1 MKKFKGGLYADLS
14 NYNTTLPNTEVL
26 LNFFKSNPIGYRSG
40 GMVRGIA
47 GGNPTGMR
55 VTGGFLANAQGYQPG
70 GSVVGMSPY
79 ELGQYAE
86 QQQRLPYL
94 GTGEFAEKGAPLW
107 SKERAKQE
115 LLDPEQLKLNISA
128 YYQEPE
134 NLLSLL
140 KKKGQIVDYSSQA
153 KGVTKKGKE
162 VPIWDKDA
170 RKYENDKWKKYSK
183 EEKNAAKKSAVDD
196 LLDQYYAEG
205 EMYDVDPGTDT
216 LPSDKK
222 KEQDDTGIKSLDR
235 GKKDPSEQSLG
246 VSAFVPKSEE
256 QKLQEELDKIKKP
269 GQETSVTEGLSVD
282 DLEVEETDKTKTTEK
297 DTSTEKD
304 NVAVGGRTKEM
315 YDMEP
320 EDWLKYFQS
329 MSNKDEKQISS
340 DDDELS
346 KKIAKALNPDA
357 KDKGKEAPG
366 WAMPLMMAGLQMAAS
381 NNPDM
386 LGALAEGGIKGLEEH
401 ARIQKEKREDDKYEQ
416 EMSLKKAGLIF
427 DQERIKISKDQ
438 LKLTEQGQ
446 NYNIVSDAMNAYNN
460 IQLEYD
466 KMLNTNQ
473 WNEEEYKFKWGSLH
487 QTAELKANDLAHDL
501 LKFKATHELS
511 IAKLSLDEQ
520 AEARKWYETEMGL
533 ILKKGLYSS
542 QILANN
548 AAAKAAGFKM
558 GTVQKLQIGGKD
570 IQVQVWRDS
579 DGFHMEELGEAAD
592 TTQSRL
598 LKDFMSTNP
607 HWYAEYEADPEA
619 FFEMLQAVKEM
630 QSIFED
636 DEKAD
641 LSNVKKL

>member
-14 NYNTTLPNTEVL
+14 NYNTTLPNTNVL
-26 LNFFKSNPIGYRSG
+26 LNCFKSTPIGYRSG

-70 GSVVGMSPY
+70 GSVVGLSPY
-79 ELGQYAE
+79 QLWKYAE
-86 QQQRLPYL
+86 QQKQLPYL
-94 GTGEFAEKGAPLW
+94 GTGEFAEEGAPLW

-153 KGVTKKGKE
+153 KGVTKKGE
-162 VPIWDKDA
+162 DVPIWDKDA
-170 RKYENDKWKKYSK
+170 RKYEKGKWKKYSK

-196 LLDQYYAEG
+196 LLDQYYTTGELEQGPSIEELKKQAEI
-205 EMYDVDPGTDT
+205 EKAKQP
-216 LPSDKK
+216 
-222 KEQDDTGIKSLDR
+222 EDTGIKSLDR

-246 VSAFVPKSEE
+246 VSAFVPKSES

-269 GQETSVTEGLSVD
+269 DQETSLTEGLSVD
-282 DLEVEETDKTKTTEK
+282 DLEVEETDKIKTTEK

-304 NVAVGGRTKEM
+304 NVAVSGHTKKL
-315 YDMEP
+315 YDMTEA
-320 EDWLKYFQS
+320 DWLKKFQS
-329 MSNKDEKQISS
+329 MSNQDEKQISS

-401 ARIQKEKREDDKYEQ
+401 ARIQKEKREDDKYER

-438 LKLTEQGQ
+438 L
-446 NYNIVSDAMNAYNN
+446 
-460 IQLEYD
+460 
-466 KMLNTNQ
+466 
-473 WNEEEYKFKWGSLH
+473 
-487 QTAELKANDLAHDL
+487 
-501 LKFKATHELS
+501 
-511 IAKLSLDEQ
+511 
-520 AEARKWYETEMGL
+520 
-533 ILKKGLYSS
+533 
-542 QILANN
+542 
-548 AAAKAAGFKM
+548 
-558 GTVQKLQIGGKD
+558 
-570 IQVQVWRDS
+570 
-579 DGFHMEELGEAAD
+579 
-592 TTQSRL
+592 
-598 LKDFMSTNP
+598 
-607 HWYAEYEADPEA
+607 
-619 FFEMLQAVKEM
+619 
-630 QSIFED
+630 
-636 DEKAD
+636 
-641 LSNVKKL
+641 